1 MEGILTGFTMNLL
14 KVNFSELYDRHL
26 CRHSQFGINVIHILA
41 VLGIYLCLYS
51 IVYRLVGIEWLL
63 IGIAGVHLAILA
75 LNVPLKVLGS
85 TFAFLATVIAL
96 IVSLPTLPAWTY
108 ALAIYPFY
116 KIQAWSHKV
125 YNVERDMTEF
135 NKKYRKGFVLFV
147 LLSVYEVPILLN
159 YLVFDKN
166 NWPVWLS
173 PARRPTQPVQASG
186 TPDGRAPQCP

>member
-1 MEGILTGFTMNLL
+1 MNLL

-41 VLGIYLCLYS
+41 VLGIYLCLYG

-63 IGIAGVHLAILA
+63 ICLAGVHLAILA

-85 TFAFLATVIAL
+85 TVAFLAAVIAL
-96 IVSLPTLPAWTY
+96 VVSLPILPAWAY

-173 PARRPTQPVQASG
+173 PARRQTQPVQPSG
-186 TPDGRAPQCP
+186 TPDGQAPQCP

>member
-1 MEGILTGFTMNLL
+1 MNLF

-41 VLGIYLCLYS
+41 VLGIYLCLYG
-51 IVYRLVGIEWLL
+51 IVYRLVGSEWPLL
-63 IGIAGVHLAILA
+63 GAAGIHLAVLA
-75 LNVPLKVLGS
+75 FNVPLRVLGF
-85 TFAFLATVIAL
+85 TAAFLAVVLAL
-96 IVSLPTLPAWTY
+96 VLSLPPLPSWSY

-125 YNVERDMTEF
+125 YNAARDMTEF
-135 NKKYRKGFVLFV
+135 NEKYRKGFVLFV

-166 NWPVWLS
+166 NGPTWFT
-173 PARRPTQPVQASG
+173 PARGQTASVQARE
-186 TPDGRAPQCP
+186 TPDGRAAQCP